1 MLLMKKWDAYENMI
15 VLQTVVD
22 DTLKI
27 SIPCNEV
34 RRGCPEDMSHPR
46 VVAAELLAPR
56 RS

>member
-1 MLLMKKWDAYENMI
+1 MKKWNAYKKM
-15 VLQTVVD
+15 VGLQTVVN